1 MTTPHRLVALRR
13 VLGQALAALAV
24 GAGGYATLGTTD
36 CSSLFT
42 IDAECDVVLAPGQEA
57 GQVRVRVSPASF
69 WSLNVRVA
77 KGATLVQVEPPPST
91 NATGGVVSLPT
102 GGGGPVPNGIGGSP
116 ELLGTGATAG
126 AAVGLA
132 GSAGLGESSRAEGGF
147 SGDAGGR
154 PLSVAGWAGSL
165 GGARAEASV
174 PAGTVMV
181 TIDSWRTVRTNEY
194 RFRVERPATS
204 PTSGTFT
211 TVVASTLG
219 VMDCYHPPEMDLRV
233 DVIE

>member
-1 MTTPHRLVALRR
+1 MTAPQRLIALRR
-13 VLGQALAALAV
+13 VLGQVLAALAV
-24 GAGGYATLGTTD
+24 GASGYATLGTTD

-57 GQVRVRVSPASF
+57 GQVRVRVSPAGF

-77 KGATLVQVEPPPST
+77 KGATLMQVEPPRST
-91 NATGGVVSLPT
+91 NGTGGVVSLPA
-102 GGGGPVPNGIGGSP
+102 GGGGQVLDGLGGGTA
-116 ELLGTGATAG
+116 LLGTGGAAG
-126 AAVGLA
+126 AAAGFA
-132 GSAGLGESSRAEGGF
+132 GSAGLGEAARAEGGF
-147 SGDAGGR
+147 SGDAGGG

-165 GGARAEASV
+165 GGAEASV

-181 TIDSWRTVRTNEY
+181 NIDTWRTVRTNEY

-211 TVVASTLG
+211 TVVAATLG

-233 DVIE
+233 DVVE